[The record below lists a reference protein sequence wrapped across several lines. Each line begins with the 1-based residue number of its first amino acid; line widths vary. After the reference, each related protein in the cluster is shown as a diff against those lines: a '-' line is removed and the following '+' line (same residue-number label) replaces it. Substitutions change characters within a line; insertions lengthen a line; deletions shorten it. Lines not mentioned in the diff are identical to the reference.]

1 VKTSVTDPE
10 TLVIGGGEKNL
21 AQGAGSRTFPAMAL
35 YDRDYMR
42 EDSSRSF
49 AGAVRG
55 LTAFQIILGINVAVF
70 LLQFVFEIG
79 WLQHP
84 LTGEFLMPLGGVSV
98 HELTRGNV
106 WTLFTYMFIHGSV
119 AHFFLN
125 MMLLWFAGRGV
136 QQLFG
141 SLHFALIY
149 LFSGIVGAAAE
160 MAVNGFVQGDTTTPL
175 IGASASAFG
184 LLMALAVVLPE
195 ERITAFIYFVIP
207 VQLRLW
213 TLAKGL
219 FLIQLVF
226 GLAGVVFHVLPE
238 GLQIA
243 YFAHLG
249 GAALGWFYARSL
261 GYGGR
266 PLTYASQWQPTEIRP
281 GRRPAMARARVRPV
295 LDLESEAES
304 SPPARPVRPLVSLI
318 EDEVNPILDKIS
330 QHGIDS
336 LTQEERRTLERA
348 SRELERHRQGN
359 GG

>member
-1 VKTSVTDPE
+1 
-10 TLVIGGGEKNL
+10 
-21 AQGAGSRTFPAMAL
+21 MAL

-42 EDSSRSF
+42 EGPPRSLT
-49 AGAVRG
+49 RTMREM
-55 LTAFQIILGINVAVF
+55 TAFQVILGLNVAVF
-70 LLQFVFEIG
+70 VLQFVFEVG
-79 WLQHP
+79 WLRHP
-84 LTGEFLMPLGGVSV
+84 LTGEALMPLGGVSV

-106 WTLFTYMFIHGSV
+106 WTLFTYMFVHGSV
-119 AHFFLN
+119 AHFLLN

-141 SLHFALIY
+141 SRHFAFIY

-160 MAVNGFVQGDTTTPL
+160 MAVNGFILGDVTTPL

-184 LLMALAVVLPE
+184 LLMALAVALPE
-195 ERITAFIYFVIP
+195 ERITAFIYFIIP

-226 GLAGVVFHVLPE
+226 GLAGVLFHVLPE

-249 GAALGWFYARSL
+249 GATFGWFYVRSL

-266 PLTYASQWQPTEIRP
+266 PLTYASHWQPVQEQLQ
-281 GRRPAMARARVRPV
+281 RRPAMARTRVRPMV
-295 LDLESEAES
+295 DLEADTVPLNSQ
-304 SPPARPVRPLVSLI
+304 RPSDPVAALI
-318 EDEVNPILDKIS
+318 EDVVNPLLDKINL
-330 QHGIDS
+330 HGKDS
-336 LTQEERRTLERA
+336 LTAEEKRTLERA
-348 SRELERHRQGN
+348 SLEVERHRQAKGS
-359 GG
+359 